1 MTDDKKRAWESS
13 YMAGDNLL
21 FYPHEEVIRF
31 FSKYIRKKVST
42 NDFFDISENIGEER
56 LLDLGCGIGRHVI
69 FSNEMGIDAYGID
82 LSQRAVNFALEWASD
97 RGIAEPDLKIKQGD
111 VRQLPWPDD
120 FFQYAVSH
128 GVLDSMPLD
137 VATAACA
144 ELARVMNTGGLF
156 YCDLISGDDSAHS
169 REFSGEELITTEH
182 ERGTL
187 QNYFNF
193 ATIETMIA
201 KYFVIED
208 CNLIK
213 RLDVLGGTFA
223 SRYHLVLRKI

>member
-1 MTDDKKRAWESS
+1 MIDDKKQAWETAYTS
-13 YMAGDNLL
+13 GDNLL
-21 FYPHEEVIRF
+21 FYPHEEIIRF
-31 FSKYIRKKVST
+31 FSRYIRKKVSI
-42 NDFFDISENIGEER
+42 NNFLNVSENIDEER
-56 LLDLGCGIGRHVI
+56 LLDLGCGIGRHII
-69 FSNEMGIDAYGID
+69 FANEMGIDAYGID
-82 LSQRAVNFALEWASD
+82 LSQTAINFALKWASARD
-97 RGIAEPDLKIKQGD
+97 ISEPTSKIIQGD
-111 VRQLPWPDD
+111 VRELPWPDD

-128 GVLDSMPLD
+128 GVLDSMPFE

-144 ELARVMNTGGLF
+144 ELARVMKTGGLF

-187 QNYFNF
+187 QYYFNF
-193 ATIETMIA
+193 ATIESMIA
-201 KYFVIED
+201 QYFVIED

-213 RLDVLGGTFA
+213 RVDVLGGTFF